1 MSDALRKIYE
11 QQNRLPYY
19 FDKTVPIDLF
29 RGQSRDEAKKD
40 LPIIYPNPGFVRANG
55 KVRIADVMITT
66 IDGKQFVKGC
76 RTTAGEYRGIST
88 FDKMREFPGF
98 KWYKLPA
105 GTKIPEALAI
115 TQDSA
120 KPNESNHY
128 TIAPKDDMTLELFQ
142 TWLNVLN
149 LALVAID

>member
-1 MSDALRKIYE
+1 MRIVGAGCECSLAGELGTVLSL
-11 QQNRLPYY
+11 QQDLMNVVMA
-19 FDKTVPIDLF
+19 VPTPL
-29 RGQSRDEAKKD
+29 A
-40 LPIIYPNPGFVRANG
+40 
-55 KVRIADVMITT
+55 
-66 IDGKQFVKGC
+66 VKGC

-128 TIAPKDDMTLELFQ
+128 TIAPKDDMPLELFQ
-142 TWLNVLN
+142 KWLNVLN